1 MDSIKEKV
9 EKVQTMRN
17 RLYELK
23 EEVLRLE
30 KIIKEN
36 EKDNVEENICEEE
49 YALLK
54 RYHKEARM
62 LLSDLKKEK
71 EHWREITK
79 IILNE

>member
-9 EKVQTMRN
+9 EKVTSN
-17 RLYELK
+17 RKRLRVLK

-30 KIIKEN
+30 KIIK
-36 EKDNVEENICEEE
+36 DSEENNDENLCKKE
-49 YALLK
+49 YGELK
-54 RYHKEARM
+54 KIHIEARK
-62 LLSDLKKEK
+62 LINELEIEK

>member
-9 EKVQTMRN
+9 EKVNSN
-17 RLYELK
+17 RKRLRVLK

-30 KIIKEN
+30 KIIKDSEEKNDEN
-36 EKDNVEENICEEE
+36 LCEEE
-49 YALLK
+49 YNELK
-54 RYHKEARM
+54 KIHIEARK
-62 LLSDLKKEK
+62 LINELQIEK